1 LKPSAKAA
9 DPMPIPI
16 VNATA
21 TTRITFTNV
30 SSSVVGA
37 APAGEAGPKEAK
49 HMMKSM
55 RFAAS
60 SL

>member
-1 LKPSAKAA
+1 LVQFLKPSAKAA

-37 APAGEAGPKEAK
+37 AP
-49 HMMKSM
+49 
-55 RFAAS
+55 
-60 SL
+60 

>member
-1 LKPSAKAA
+1 
-9 DPMPIPI
+9 MPIPI

-37 APAGEAGPKEAK
+37 TPWGEAGPKEAK

-55 RFAAS
+55 RFAAG